1 MTQIFADFFCGRLR
15 NLRIFDRALC
25 HRRTIMPRH
34 LVVAP
39 QPGYEGKT
47 LGVMFHNSQAVVDEH
62 SVDAKLGRT
71 PAEVIETFK
80 KDFPAYTVEPLGG
93 PSASSGVAV
102 TVPEMPWRKSA
113 VRSRKS
119 EVGSPQ
125 SEVKPKAKSR
135 RETAKPKA

>member
-1 MTQIFADFFCGRLR
+1 
-15 NLRIFDRALC
+15 
-25 HRRTIMPRH
+25 MPRH

-80 KDFPAYTVEPLGG
+80 KDFPAYTVEALGG
-93 PSASSGVAV
+93 PVAV
-102 TVPEMPWRKSA
+102 SVPEMPWRKSE
-113 VRSRKS
+113 VRGASPKS
-119 EVGSPQ
+119 DPRPDRGRSPK
-125 SEVKPKAKSR
+125 SEVKPKAARK
-135 RETAKPKA
+135 AKAKKAPA

>member
-1 MTQIFADFFCGRLR
+1 
-15 NLRIFDRALC
+15 
-25 HRRTIMPRH
+25 MPRH

-71 PAEVIETFK
+71 PAQVIETFK

-102 TVPEMPWRKSA
+102 SVPEMPWRKSE
-113 VRSRKS
+113 VRGASPKS
-119 EVGSPQ
+119 EVRGASPK
-125 SEVKPKAKSR
+125 SGVKPKA
-135 RETAKPKA
+135 TG

>member
-1 MTQIFADFFCGRLR
+1 
-15 NLRIFDRALC
+15 
-25 HRRTIMPRH
+25 MPRH

-47 LGVMFHNSQAVVDEH
+47 LGVMFHKSQAVVDEH

-80 KDFPAYTVEPLGG
+80 KDFPAYTVEALGG
-93 PSASSGVAV
+93 PVAV
-102 TVPEMPWRKSA
+102 TVPELPWRKSE
-113 VRSRKS
+113 VGSPKS

-125 SEVKPKAKSR
+125 SEVKPKPKTKRAAK
-135 RETAKPKA
+135 AKA

>member
-1 MTQIFADFFCGRLR
+1 
-15 NLRIFDRALC
+15 
-25 HRRTIMPRH
+25 MPRH

-80 KDFPAYTVEPLGG
+80 KDFPAYTVEALGG
-93 PSASSGVAV
+93 PVAV
-102 TVPEMPWRKSA
+102 SVPELPWKEQSPVA
-113 VRSRKS
+113 SRQ
-119 EVGSPQ
+119 SPDGG
-125 SEVKPKAKSR
+125 KPKAKAAAKPKGQGPR
-135 RETAKPKA
+135 AKAAKAKPKA

>member
-1 MTQIFADFFCGRLR
+1 
-15 NLRIFDRALC
+15 
-25 HRRTIMPRH
+25 MPRH

-80 KDFPAYTVEPLGG
+80 KDFPAYTVEALGG
-93 PSASSGVAV
+93 PVAV
-102 TVPEMPWRKSA
+102 TVPELPWKEQKAEGRGQKA
-113 VRSRKS
+113 
-119 EVGSPQ
+119 EGT
-125 SEVKPKAKSR
+125 KPKAARK
-135 RETAKPKA
+135 AKAKAPA

>member
-1 MTQIFADFFCGRLR
+1 MA
-15 NLRIFDRALC
+15 
-25 HRRTIMPRH
+25 RH

-71 PAEVIETFK
+71 PAQVIETFK

-93 PSASSGVAV
+93 DGVSV
-102 TVPEMPWRKSA
+102 TVPEMPWKA
-113 VRSRKS
+113 EGQKA
-119 EVGSPQ
+119 EDTKQ
-125 SEVKPKAKSR
+125 KAEKPKAQGPRAKA
-135 RETAKPKA
+135 TKAKPKA